1 MARQMVAHLEYS
13 LDDVKFHRER
23 LRCTRHRVGSDL
35 AGRLRRLCGGHTKS
49 GKFEGADSVLGP
61 PSASERIEHICGH
74 GGSTRITSVS
84 PKTISRTKPVVN
96 PPSLPRLGQKQRTG
110 S

>member
-35 AGRLRRLCGGHTKS
+35 RRSPPTALVARAKS

-61 PSASERIEHICGH
+61 PAPQSE
-74 GGSTRITSVS
+74 SNTSVDMGEAPES
-84 PKTISRTKPVVN
+84 H
-96 PPSLPRLGQKQRTG
+96 L
-110 S
+110 

>member
-1 MARQMVAHLEYS
+1 MARQMVAHLEYDP
-13 LDDVKFHRER
+13 DDVKFHRER

-35 AGRLRRLCGGHTKS
+35 AGRLRRLWWPQTKS

-84 PKTISRTKPVVN
+84 PKNYFPNQACRE
-96 PPSLPRLGQKQRTG
+96 PP
-110 S
+110 

>member
-13 LDDVKFHRER
+13 LDEVKFHRER

-35 AGRLRRLCGGHTKS
+35 RRSPPTALVARAKS

-96 PPSLPRLGQKQRTG
+96 PPIGWG
-110 S
+110 

>member
-35 AGRLRRLCGGHTKS
+35 RRSPPTALVARAKS

-84 PKTISRTKPVVN
+84 PKNYFPNQACRE
-96 PPSLPRLGQKQRTG
+96 PPYN
-110 S
+110 